1 MVSGDE
7 RINKSNHKGTK
18 KSHSKNFPMYLFH
31 HSIGVTHY
39 FRLVISFILSALYGY
54 IVGAVKFKWS
64 HSFGYKCAF
73 VFGAEFKLSFI
84 NNHLFIHIKH
94 I

>member
-18 KSHSKNFPMYLFH
+18 KITAKNFLMYLFH
-31 HSIGVTHY
+31 HSIDVTHY

-54 IVGAVKFKWS
+54 IVSSVQ
-64 HSFGYKCAF
+64 
-73 VFGAEFKLSFI
+73 
-84 NNHLFIHIKH
+84 
-94 I
+94 